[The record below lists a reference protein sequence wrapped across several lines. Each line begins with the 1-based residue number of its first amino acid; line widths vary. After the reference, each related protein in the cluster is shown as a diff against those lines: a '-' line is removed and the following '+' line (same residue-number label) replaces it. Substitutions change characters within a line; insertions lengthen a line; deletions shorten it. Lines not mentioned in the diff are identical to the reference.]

1 MHSDQTRGQRNRI
14 LASLSSDD
22 LAVIC
27 PYLQRV
33 HLTAMQRLQLANRK
47 IGAIYF
53 LESGLACSITSE
65 GERFAS
71 GALIGSEG
79 MTGLPILLGT
89 DRGPND
95 IVVHA
100 EGYAQ
105 FVSADDLRTVI
116 LSNPSIHW
124 CFLRCSRIHGSVSL
138 HRIRQCTG
146 KA

>member
-33 HLTAMQRLQLANRK
+33 HLTKMQRLQLANRK

-53 LESGLACSITSE
+53 LESGLACSVTSE
-65 GERFAS
+65 SGRFAS

-79 MTGLPILLGT
+79 MTGLPIL
-89 DRGPND
+89 
-95 IVVHA
+95 
-100 EGYAQ
+100 
-105 FVSADDLRTVI
+105 
-116 LSNPSIHW
+116 
-124 CFLRCSRIHGSVSL
+124 
-138 HRIRQCTG
+138 
-146 KA
+146 

>member
-1 MHSDQTRGQRNRI
+1 M
-14 LASLSSDD
+14 
-22 LAVIC
+22 IC

-53 LESGLACSITSE
+53 LESGLASSVTSE
-65 GERFAS
+65 AGRFAS

-89 DRGPND
+89 DRGPSD

-105 FVSADDLRTVI
+105 FISA
-116 LSNPSIHW
+116 
-124 CFLRCSRIHGSVSL
+124 
-138 HRIRQCTG
+138 
-146 KA
+146 K